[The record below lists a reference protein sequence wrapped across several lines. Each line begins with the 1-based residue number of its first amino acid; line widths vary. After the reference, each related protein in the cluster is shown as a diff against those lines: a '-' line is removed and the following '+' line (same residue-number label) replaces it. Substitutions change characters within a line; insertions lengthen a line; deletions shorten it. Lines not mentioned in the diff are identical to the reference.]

1 VTRRARTSGAAPALV
16 AEESEAFSEPEL
28 PRAGRGAR
36 RSELRTGWTTGSCA
50 AAAAKAATLCLVTGQ
65 RVKEV
70 EIGLPSGQRA
80 GFAVL
85 RCDLANAGE
94 SAEAVVVK
102 DAGDDPDVTNGAHIV
117 AIVTRYDQ
125 PEILITGGPGV
136 GTVTLPGLGLPVGQ
150 AAINPVPR
158 EMITQAVKEAL
169 RATEGG
175 AGPASGTPVPG
186 VRVVISVPGGERLA
200 RRTINARLG
209 VLGGISILGT
219 TGIVRPFS
227 TESWRASVEQAV
239 RVAAASDCGV
249 LVLSTGGRTER
260 AAMALRPD
268 LPPQAFVEA
277 GDFPGAAIRA
287 TVGTPIREI
296 LFVGMV
302 GKLAKLAAGV
312 LMTHATG
319 SQVDPELLA
328 EVTSQAGGSA
338 DLVAAVAR
346 ANTARHAYELWEGQG
361 LLTECA
367 TALCERVAGVLR
379 SFAVT
384 VGVVGDVHVGVVMVD
399 FAGASVVA
407 SAGGPA
413 LGAGSRADPGREV
426 RP

>member
-1 VTRRARTSGAAPALV
+1 MSELPGASRQSRTPGEAPAAADL
-16 AEESEAFSEPEL
+16 EGFSEPEL

-36 RSELRTGWTTGSCA
+36 RSASRTGWTTGSCA
-50 AAAAKAATLCLVTGQ
+50 AAAAKAATLCLATGQ
-65 RVKEV
+65 RVTEV
-70 EIGLPSGQRA
+70 EIGLPAGQRV

-85 RCDLANAGE
+85 RCDLADSGE

-102 DAGDDPDVTNGAHIV
+102 DAGDDPDVTNGAHLV
-117 AIVTRYDQ
+117 ATVEWHNR
-125 PEILITGGPGV
+125 PETLIAGGQGV
-136 GTVTLPGLGLPVGQ
+136 GTVTLPGLGLPIGQ
-150 AAINPVPR
+150 AAINPVPQA
-158 EMITQAVKEAL
+158 MITQAVKEAL
-169 RATEGG
+169 GETAV
-175 AGPASGTPVPG
+175 AG

-239 RVAAASDCGV
+239 RVAAASGCGT

-268 LPPQAFVEA
+268 LPPQVFVEA
-277 GDFPGAAIRA
+277 GDFPGAAIRTA
-287 TVGTPIREI
+287 VGTPIREI

-319 SQVDPELLA
+319 SQVDPALLA
-328 EVTSQAGGSA
+328 EVTSQAGGSP
-338 DLVAAVAR
+338 DLLAAVSA
-346 ANTARHAYELWEGQG
+346 ANTARHAYELWESHG

-367 TALCERVAGVLR
+367 TILCERAAAVLR
-379 SFAVT
+379 SFAVRI
-384 VGVVGDVHVGVVMVD
+384 GGAAELAVGVVMVD
-399 FAGASVVA
+399 FAGATVVA
-407 SAGGPA
+407 SAGGPPS
-413 LGAGSRADPGREV
+413 GSAGGLSGGPGRWREA
-426 RP
+426 RT